1 MNFYE
6 NGERDAAFM
15 REALRQAQKAYE
27 ADEVPVGAV
36 VVREGRIIAR
46 AYNQVE
52 LLKDATAHA
61 EMLAL
66 TQAEAAVGDW
76 RLTDCDLYVTKEPCV
91 MCAGALIHIRVRRL
105 IFGCADA
112 KSGAAGGMISLLQHS
127 ALNHHCEI
135 TSGVL
140 QNECGAILQVFFR
153 KRRDEQNVTPQDR
166 QIENRKSRWR
176 SRQDSHPHLRRS
188 KRRALVIKLREPVDR
203 WCFRPHPSSLIPVH
217 WLP

>member
-6 NGERDAAFM
+6 NRDRDEAFM
-15 REALRQAQKAYE
+15 REAVRQAQKAYE

-36 VVREGRIIAR
+36 VVRAGRIIAR

-66 TQAEAAVGDW
+66 TQAEAAVRDW

-91 MCAGALIHIRVRRL
+91 MCAGAIVHTRIRRV
-105 IFGCADA
+105 IFGCADVA
-112 KSGAAGGMISLLQHS
+112 AGAAGSMINVLQMPG
-127 ALNHHCEI
+127 LNHRCEI

-140 QNECGAILQVFFR
+140 KNQCAAILQDFFQ
-153 KRRDEQNVTPQDR
+153 KRRQ
-166 QIENRKSRWR
+166 K
-176 SRQDSHPHLRRS
+176 
-188 KRRALVIKLREPVDR
+188 
-203 WCFRPHPSSLIPVH
+203 
-217 WLP
+217 